1 MATVFKTTVLALMMA
16 VLLSGCGKSSSS
28 KKLDRE
34 IRLTGTSR
42 RKADLQKA
50 VDKKF
55 ENTEAHYELA
65 TLYSSDGL
73 FDKAEWHYNIVTG
86 FDPAHHRAQAGMVKM
101 LAASGRAARSK
112 ITAEMYMNQ
121 ARVSAKSSYLL
132 GQAFQKELMDEY
144 AMACYQQALALAP
157 DSAAIN
163 KQIGLY
169 YLSKNDKAR
178 AEEYFRRSFQIDPY
192 QADISGQLG
201 RMGVEVAVPRKTQ
214 KQSGDK
220 VDKLAK
226 KEKKN
231 KT

>member
-1 MATVFKTTVLALMMA
+1 MATVFRITVLVLMMV
-16 VLLSGCGKSSSS
+16 VLFCGCSKGSSG
-28 KKLDRE
+28 KKLDKE
-34 IRLTGTSR
+34 IELTGTSR
-42 RKADLQKA
+42 QKADLQRA
-50 VDKKF
+50 IDKKF

-65 TLYSSDGL
+65 RLYSSDGM
-73 FDKAEWHYNIVTG
+73 FDKAEWHFNIVTG
-86 FDPAHHRAQAGMVKM
+86 FDPVHHRAQAGMVKM
-101 LAASGRAARSK
+101 LAASGRAERSR

-169 YLSKNDKAR
+169 YLSKNDKVR

-192 QADISGQLG
+192 QVDISGQLG
-201 RMGVEVAVPRKTQ
+201 RMGVEVAVPRKTK

-226 KEKKN
+226 KEKEK
-231 KT
+231 K